1 MREEEMKFLEEH
13 IPEMAKA
20 AVAQAYWATLSS
32 GCKVLI
38 ADKGQLIEVSPDG
51 TRKVIKSISP
61 PIPVKMGQ
69 VLEFP

>member
-1 MREEEMKFLEEH
+1 MEFLEEH

-20 AVAQAYWATLSS
+20 AVAQAYWAALAS

-38 ADKGQLIEVSPDG
+38 AEKGQLIEVSPDG

-69 VLEFP
+69 PLEFP